1 MVNLKIFICLCIQ
14 LFAFSTQNISGFNES
29 QHISLQVFN
38 NHVLIDQIIINE
50 DITFKVVNIGEYF
63 LVTDTS
69 FYRSRNLIDKN
80 NRNGLIIT
88 NGMDDT
94 SIDFPLKPVI
104 ISPGDSLSIK
114 LKSTNHQEM
123 KFLIINFVYMITTKK
138 DFSSLYKDEFLMNSN
153 KLGLRVDL

>member
-1 MVNLKIFICLCIQ
+1 MVNLKIFICFCIQ
-14 LFAFSTQNISGFNES
+14 LIAFSTQNISGFNES
-29 QHISLQVFN
+29 QNISLQVFN
-38 NHVLIDQIIINE
+38 DHVLIDQIIINE
-50 DITFKVVNIGEYF
+50 DVTFKVVNIGEYF

-69 FYRSRNLIDKN
+69 FYRSSNLIDKN
-80 NRNGLIIT
+80 NHNGLIIT

-94 SIDFPLKPVI
+94 SIDFPLKSVI
-104 ISPGDSLSIK
+104 VSPGDSLLIK
-114 LKSTNHQEM
+114 LKSSNHQEM